1 MDMTRAVVGL
11 CLRTPVKRRMRDE
24 HRNMALLPWY
34 GPRDTYV
41 MLAETNE
48 LLEAKVRE
56 AIADGWYP
64 EDDGPMPEDFGDLI
78 EKYREVSGDTCYFGD
93 WGYTVIDST
102 LCTRVEDEQ

>member
-1 MDMTRAVVGL
+1 
-11 CLRTPVKRRMRDE
+11 
-24 HRNMALLPWY
+24 MALLLVR
-34 GPRDTYV
+34 PRSTPTSCW
-41 MLAETNE
+41 LRPNE

-78 EKYREVSGDTCYFGD
+78 EKYQEASGDTCYFGD

>member
-1 MDMTRAVVGL
+1 MNIAIWH
-11 CLRTPVKRRMRDE
+11 CY
-24 HRNMALLPWY
+24 WY

-64 EDDGPMPEDFGDLI
+64 DDDGPMPEDFGDLM
-78 EKYREVSGDTCYFGD
+78 EKYQEVSGDTCYFGD

-102 LCTRVEDEQ
+102 LCTRVEDEA

>member
-1 MDMTRAVVGL
+1 
-11 CLRTPVKRRMRDE
+11 
-24 HRNMALLPWY
+24 MALLLVRPA
-34 GPRDTYV
+34 RDTYVYV

-64 EDDGPMPEDFGDLI
+64 EDDGPMPEDFGDLM
-78 EKYREVSGDTCYFGD
+78 EKYQEVSGDTCYFGD

-102 LCTRVEDEQ
+102 LCTRVEDEHERPAPPRLGGTA